1 MGKWLVIG
9 NGAREHAIIEH
20 LAKSDQTH
28 IFNFATGMNPGIN
41 WLAEDILIG
50 DIKNMDNIKKV
61 AEAVKP
67 DYAVVGPDDPIAL
80 GASNILE
87 ELGIPTF
94 APKKEHAQIE
104 ASKGFARDLMRR
116 YGIDDVLP
124 KFYICK
130 SEQEVRSAIK
140 ILGEDYV
147 VKADGLM
154 GGKGVMVFGEH
165 INTVEETISFANKSI
180 EKFGQVVIEERL
192 IGVEFSLM
200 SFTDGKTV
208 YDMPIVQDHKRANL
222 GDTGPNTGG
231 MGSYSDANHSLPF
244 LKEEHIIKAHETNK
258 KVVDALLQE
267 FKEPYV
273 GILYGGFMLTSSGV
287 KVIEYNARF
296 GDPEGIN
303 ALELLETPLRDIIIA
318 SLEGKLDSI
327 QPVFENKATVL
338 KYVVP
343 YGYPEKPK
351 MEEKVIVKDWGVP
364 DNASLYYASVE
375 KKGDD
380 IFTTSSRAFAII
392 AKSDTIAGAEEDAE
406 YFADNFVEGP
416 LVHRRDIGTKEL
428 IGKYMQIVAK
438 FRKPKV

>member
-1 MGKWLVIG
+1 MEKWLVIG
-9 NGAREHAIIEH
+9 NGAREHAIIKH
-20 LAKSDQTH
+20 LKNSDRIQ
-28 IFNFATGMNPGIN
+28 IFNFATALNPGIN

-50 DIKNMDNIKKV
+50 DIKNMENVKKV
-61 AEAVKP
+61 AETVKP

-80 GASNILE
+80 GAANVLE

-104 ASKGFARDLMRR
+104 SSKGFARDLMRR
-116 YGIDDVLP
+116 YDIGDVLP
-124 KFYICK
+124 KFYVCK
-130 SEQEVRSAIK
+130 SEQEVKSAIK

-165 INTVEETISFANKSI
+165 INTFEETLAFANKAI
-180 EKFGQVVIEERL
+180 KQFGQVVIEEKL
-192 IGVEFSLM
+192 VGVEFSLM
-200 SFTDGKTV
+200 SFTDGMTV
-208 YDMPIVQDHKRANL
+208 YDMPIVQDHKRANP

-231 MGSYSDANHSLPF
+231 MGSYSDTNHSLPF
-244 LKEEHIIKAHETNK
+244 LKEEHITKAHETNK

-267 FKEPYV
+267 FKEPYI
-273 GILYGGFMLTSSGV
+273 GILYGGFMLTASGV

-303 ALELLETPLRDIIIA
+303 ALELLKTPLRDIIIA
-318 SLEGKLDSI
+318 SLKGKLDSI
-327 QPVFENKATVL
+327 QPVFEKKATVL

-343 YGYPEKPK
+343 KGYPEKPK
-351 MEEKVIVKDWGVP
+351 VEEKIIVKEWGMP
-364 DNASLYYASVE
+364 DDVSLYYSSVV
-375 KKGDD
+375 KKDDD
-380 IFTTSSRAFAII
+380 IFTTSSRSVALI
-392 AKSDTIAGAEEDAE
+392 ASSDSIDRAEQEVE
-406 YFADNFVEGP
+406 YSTSFIEGN
-416 LVHRRDIGTKEL
+416 VSHRKDIGTKAL